1 VRLWQSLSGARGR
14 QVLGTVKNALVVW
27 MGILFLADVV
37 TPLQARPEPRAGSR
51 MPDLPPAFL

>member
-1 VRLWQSLSGARGR
+1 M

-37 TPLQARPEPRAGSR
+37 TPLQAWPAWNI
-51 MPDLPPAFL
+51 PPTVNA